1 MKKLF
6 GFLFKTIKV
15 LFLLILMVLVFCLGH
30 AAGTANCPFLKSLN
44 LLECLEGR
52 CHVGCVEN
60 GCCHDGCCKPNCC
73 DKDCCKC
80 DCCDCE
86 NCDCAEGNC
95 CKCEDCKCENC
106 CCNKPAEA
114 EKLPPMIPPADVE
127 PADNN

>member
-44 LLECLEGR
+44 LLECLEGH

-60 GCCHDGCCKPNCC
+60 GCCKPNCC

-86 NCDCAEGNC
+86 NCDCAEGKCC
-95 CKCEDCKCENC
+95 CKCEDCKCKNC
-106 CCNKPAEA
+106 CCKKAEEVKPVE
-114 EKLPPMIPPADVE
+114 ELPPANPPADVE